1 MLKIGNLTKV
11 YDNNG
16 QLIEAVKDISLE
28 IPDRRFIAFVGPSG
42 CGKTT
47 LLKII
52 AGLSEPSGGEV
63 FLDEKK
69 ILEPNKER
77 GMIFQ
82 NFSLFPWLTV
92 RENISFGLN
101 LQNLSEQKKN
111 KIIEHYLSI
120 TCLADFANVYPKNLS
135 GGMQQRVAIART
147 LANNPKVLLMDEPFG
162 SLDSQTRSKMQE
174 FLTKLWGSDKKTILF
189 VTHDVEEAIFLA
201 DEVYL
206 LSHRP
211 AQIKQIFKVP
221 FDRPRIH
228 ELKYSQEFFELEK
241 KIAKHLESVSPAK
254 TFHPEPEAR
263 TAR

>member
-1 MLKIGNLTKV
+1 MLKIDNITKT

-16 QLIEAVKDISLE
+16 QLIEAVNEISLE
-28 IPDRRFIAFVGPSG
+28 IKDRRFIAFVGPSG

-52 AGLSEPSGGEV
+52 AGLLEPSTGEV
-63 FLDEKK
+63 ILDGKK
-69 ILEPNKER
+69 ILEPSKER

-92 RENISFGLN
+92 HENISFGLN
-101 LQNLSEQKKN
+101 LQNLLGQKKSE
-111 KIIEHYLSI
+111 IIEHYLSI
-120 TCLADFANVYPKNLS
+120 TGLADFANAYPKNLS
-135 GGMQQRVAIART
+135 GGMQQRLAIART

-162 SLDSQTRSKMQE
+162 SLDSQTRSRMQE
-174 FLTKLWGSDKKTILF
+174 FLTKLWESDKKTILF

-206 LSHRP
+206 LSQRP
-211 AQIKQIFKVP
+211 ARIKQVFKVP
-221 FDRPRIH
+221 FDRPRLH

-241 KIAKHLESVSPAK
+241 EIAKQLEY
-254 TFHPEPEAR
+254 
-263 TAR
+263 